1 MDGVLV
7 LDKPA
12 GISSHGAVQK
22 LRRLTGIKR
31 IGHLGT
37 LDPLGTGVLPMIVGR
52 ATRLAQFFSHHE
64 RTYEAVI
71 RFGFSTDSYDADGEA
86 TSESQDVTLSEERL
100 KDLLPQFTGKLMQ
113 TPPPIS
119 AKKIDGVPAYKLTRK
134 NKPVRLEPAAV
145 HVFEF
150 ELLGVAG
157 ERAEV
162 RVRCSTGTYM
172 RSLAHELGQQLGP
185 GAHVESLRRTAM
197 GEFTIDNAHSLE
209 ELEALRDDGKLE
221 DAFLRAESLLPEIPA
236 ERVDDITAARIAH
249 GRDFRVS
256 AFGNRQGARLVKAIA
271 PDGRL
276 LAIAEAKLPLLYH
289 PIVVL

>member
-1 MDGVLV
+1 M
-7 LDKPA
+7 
-12 GISSHGAVQK
+12 
-22 LRRLTGIKR
+22 
-31 IGHLGT
+31 
-37 LDPLGTGVLPMIVGR
+37 
-52 ATRLAQFFSHHE
+52 
-64 RTYEAVI
+64 
-71 RFGFSTDSYDADGEA
+71 
-86 TSESQDVTLSEERL
+86 
-100 KDLLPQFTGKLMQ
+100 
-113 TPPPIS
+113 
-119 AKKIDGVPAYKLTRK
+119 
-134 NKPVRLEPAAV
+134 RLEPVEV

-150 ELLGVAG
+150 ELLGVEAD
-157 ERAEV
+157 RAEV

-172 RSLAHELGQQLGP
+172 RSLAHELGQQLGV

-197 GEFTIDNAHSLE
+197 GEFTVENAHTLE
-209 ELEALRDDGKLE
+209 ELEALRDEGKLD

-271 PDGRL
+271 RTGRL

>member
-12 GISSHGAVQK
+12 GISSHGVVQK

-86 TSESQDVTLSEERL
+86 TSESQDVTLSEERI

-134 NKPVRLEPAAV
+134 NKPVRLEPVEV

-172 RSLAHELGQQLGP
+172 RSLAHELGQQLGV

-197 GEFTIDNAHSLE
+197 GEFRIEDAHMLE
-209 ELEALRDDGKLE
+209 ELEALRDEGKLE
-221 DAFLRAESLLPEIPA
+221 DAFLRAESLLPEIPT

>member
-7 LDKPA
+7 LDKSA

-86 TSESQDVTLSEERL
+86 TSEPRQVTLSRQELEG
-100 KDLLPQFTGKLMQ
+100 LLPQFTGKLMQ

-134 NKPVRLEPAAV
+134 NKPVRLEPVEV

-150 ELLGVAG
+150 ELLGVEAD
-157 ERAEV
+157 RAEV

-172 RSLAHELGQQLGP
+172 RSLAHELGQQLGV

-197 GEFTIDNAHSLE
+197 GEFRIEDAHMLE
-209 ELEALRDDGKLE
+209 ELETLRDEGKLD
-221 DAFLRAESLLPEIPA
+221 DAFLRAESLLPEIPT
-236 ERVDDITAARIAH
+236 ERVDDITAGRIAH

>member
-100 KDLLPQFTGKLMQ
+100 KNLLPQFTGKLMQ

-134 NKPVRLEPAAV
+134 NKPVRLEPVEV

-172 RSLAHELGQQLGP
+172 RSLAHELGQQLGV

-197 GEFTIDNAHSLE
+197 GEFRIENAHTLE
-209 ELEALRDDGKLE
+209 ELEALRDEGKLE

-276 LAIAEAKLPLLYH
+276 LAIAEAKVPLLYH

>member
-1 MDGVLV
+1 MDGVLI

-12 GISSHGAVQK
+12 GISSHDAVQK

-52 ATRLAQFFSHHE
+52 ATRLARFFSHHE
-64 RTYEAVI
+64 RIYEAVI

-86 TSESQDVTLSEERL
+86 TSEAKRVTLSQKKL
-100 KDLLPQFTGKLMQ
+100 KDLLPHFTGKLMQ
-113 TPPPIS
+113 SPPPIS
-119 AKKIDGVPAYKLTRK
+119 AKKIGGVPAYKLTRK
-134 NKPVRLEPAAV
+134 NKPVRLEPV
-145 HVFEF
+145 EIHVYEF
-150 ELLGVAG
+150 ELLGVRG
-157 ERAEV
+157 DRAEV
-162 RVRCSTGTYM
+162 RVCCSTGTYL
-172 RSLAHELGQQLGP
+172 RSLAHELGQKLAV

-197 GEFTIDNAHSLE
+197 GEFTVENAHTLE
-209 ELEALRDDGKLE
+209 ELEGLRGQGHLE
-221 DAFLRAESLLPEIPA
+221 DAFLRAESLLPEIPC
-236 ERVDDITAARIAH
+236 ERVDDITAGRIAH

-256 AFGNRQGARLVKAIA
+256 AFGNRQGSKLVKAIA

-276 LAIAEAKLPLLYH
+276 LAIAEARLPLLYH

>member
-1 MDGVLV
+1 MDGVLI
-7 LDKPA
+7 LDKPV

-22 LRRLTGIKR
+22 LRRLTGIRR

-71 RFGFSTDSYDADGEA
+71 RFGFSTDSYDADGVA
-86 TSESQDVTLSEERL
+86 TSEAQPITLSQEQL
-100 KDLLPQFTGKLMQ
+100 KDLLPRFTGKLMQ

-134 NKPVRLEPAAV
+134 NKPVRLEPV
-145 HVFEF
+145 EIHVYEF
-150 ELLGVAG
+150 ELLAVRGD
-157 ERAEV
+157 RAEV

-172 RSLAHELGQQLGP
+172 RSLAHELGQELAV

-197 GEFTIDNAHSLE
+197 GEFTVENAHTLE
-209 ELEALRDDGKLE
+209 ELEGLRDQGNLE
-221 DAFLRAESLLPEIPA
+221 DAFLRAESLLPEIPV
-236 ERVDDITAARIAH
+236 ERVDDITAGRIAH

-256 AFGNRQGARLVKAIA
+256 AFGNRQGAKLVKAIA

>member
-100 KDLLPQFTGKLMQ
+100 KNLLPQFTGKLMQ

-119 AKKIDGVPAYKLTRK
+119 AKKIGGVPAYKLTRK
-134 NKPVRLEPAAV
+134 NKPVRLEPVEV

-150 ELLGVAG
+150 ELLGVEAD
-157 ERAEV
+157 RAEV

-172 RSLAHELGQQLGP
+172 RSLAHELGQQLGV

-197 GEFTIDNAHSLE
+197 GEFTVENAHTLE
-209 ELEALRDDGKLE
+209 ELERLRDEGKLD

>member
-1 MDGVLV
+1 MDGVLI

-12 GISSHGAVQK
+12 GISSHDAVQK

-52 ATRLAQFFSHHE
+52 ATRLARFFLHHE

-86 TSESQDVTLSEERL
+86 SSEAKQITLSQEQL
-100 KDLLPQFTGKLMQ
+100 KDLLPHFTGKLMQ
-113 TPPPIS
+113 APPPIS

-134 NKPVRLEPAAV
+134 NKPVRLEPV
-145 HVFEF
+145 EIHVYEF
-150 ELLGVAG
+150 ELLGVRSD
-157 ERAEV
+157 RAEV

-172 RSLAHELGQQLGP
+172 RSLAHELGQELGV

-197 GEFTIDNAHSLE
+197 GEFRVENAHT
-209 ELEALRDDGKLE
+209 LE
-221 DAFLRAESLLPEIPA
+221 DLEDRRDQGNIEEAFLRAESLLPEIPS
-236 ERVDDITAARIAH
+236 ERVDDITAGRIAH

-256 AFGNRQGARLVKAIA
+256 AFGNRGGAKLVKAIA

-289 PIVVL
+289 PVVVL